1 MVRSANAQEQLHISN
16 GLIFI
21 KRLELKPQRSNEMIR
36 VSATWY
42 AQSEEQASEMISG
55 MVEKYLVG
63 VSYQTKEINDDD
75 DDDEEND

>member
-1 MVRSANAQEQLHISN
+1 
-16 GLIFI
+16 
-21 KRLELKPQRSNEMIR
+21 MIR